1 MRLSFT
7 RGLLL
12 LVSVCGLAGLA
23 SADTFT
29 YSFSFENDNR
39 ISGEITT
46 DCNSCVVH
54 ASDLVSWQFFYDHQA
69 VIQSINNPGYG
80 LSIGAGT
87 GNSGLTATP
96 TALYF
101 AFTDTNQNDIPRIL
115 FANDGSFQD
124 SIGFSSAAFVG
135 GSGNVIYSYAFV
147 PGNPLTFA
155 IDPGCTDG
163 CSIATFSSS
172 TLSNPTP
179 EPGTVA
185 LLLSGAGLLA
195 GAQYR
200 RRSSIR

>member
-1 MRLSFT
+1 MRRSFT

-12 LVSVCGLAGLA
+12 LVSACGLAGVA

-29 YSFSFENDNR
+29 YSFAFENDHQ

-46 DCNSCVVH
+46 DCNNCVIH
-54 ASDLVSWQFFYDHQA
+54 ASDLVSWQFFFDGTA
-69 VIQSINNPGYG
+69 AIQSINNPGYG

-124 SIGFSSAAFVG
+124 SIGFASAAFAG
-135 GSGNVIYSYAFV
+135 GSGNVIYSYAFA
-147 PGNPLTFA
+147 PGNPLVFA

-163 CSIATFSSS
+163 CSIATFASS

-179 EPGTVA
+179 EPGTIA
-185 LLLSGAGLLA
+185 LLLSGVGLLA
-195 GAQYR
+195 GVQWR
-200 RRSSIR
+200 RRTSIA